1 MTVPTAGD
9 LARSPGGDTAS
20 GLTIM
25 VIDGFG
31 TFDRIEGHLLQ
42 GRVNA
47 RSDLMGSLRLMS
59 RSLKV
64 TRILLVAAF
73 AAGLSACSGGS
84 DPSAATAAP
93 TVTVTVSASATPSAS
108 PSDPSETDS
117 AELETPEPSPTPAS
131 ATPSA
136 SLTAIFRG
144 TDAEIMGQVKLLGT
158 DSITVAPDHGS
169 SQKAELTPF
178 TVVLDR
184 RGTICTEGGLPHE
197 CNVKQMRKALT
208 SGGSL
213 YAKVTIKDGVATQ
226 IEEMAKK

>member
-1 MTVPTAGD
+1 
-9 LARSPGGDTAS
+9 
-20 GLTIM
+20 
-25 VIDGFG
+25 
-31 TFDRIEGHLLQ
+31 
-42 GRVNA
+42 
-47 RSDLMGSLRLMS
+47 MS

-64 TRILLVAAF
+64 TRVLLVAAF

-84 DPSAATAAP
+84 DPSAATVAP
-93 TVTVTVSASATPSAS
+93 VVTVTVTASATPSAS
-108 PSDPSETDS
+108 PSDLPDPSNADSSETPLP
-117 AELETPEPSPTPAS
+117 ELPSSS

-136 SLTAIFRG
+136 SDSAVVRG
-144 TDAEIMGQVKLLGT
+144 TDAEIMGPVALLGA
-158 DSITVAPDHGS
+158 DSITVTPDHGG

-184 RGTICTEGGLPHE
+184 RGTICTEGGFPHE
-197 CNVKQMRKALT
+197 CSVKQMRKALT

>member
-1 MTVPTAGD
+1 
-9 LARSPGGDTAS
+9 
-20 GLTIM
+20 M

-31 TFDRIEGHLLQ
+31 IFDRIEEYLLQ
-42 GRVNA
+42 GRVSVM
-47 RSDLMGSLRLMS
+47 SDLMGSLRLMS

-64 TRILLVAAF
+64 TRVLLVAAF
-73 AAGLSACSGGS
+73 AAGLSACSGGG
-84 DPSAATAAP
+84 DPEAATAAP
-93 TVTVTVSASATPSAS
+93 VVTVTVTASPTPSAS
-108 PSDPSETDS
+108 PSDLPDPSNADS
-117 AELETPEPSPTPAS
+117 PETPLPELPSIS

-136 SLTAIFRG
+136 SDSTVVRG
-144 TDAEIMGQVKLLGT
+144 TDAEIMGPVKLLGAN
-158 DSITVAPDHGS
+158 SITVTPDHGS

-184 RGTICTEGGLPHE
+184 RGTICAEGGFPHE
-197 CNVKQMRKALT
+197 CNVKQMRKTLT